1 MNNFAIVVIGAS
13 VGGVTAMR
21 KLVAKLDAQAPIA
34 YFVVLHIGPRE
45 NRLASILSAA
55 GPLPAEPA
63 RHGGA
68 IVPGCIFIAP
78 PDHHLLL
85 DRAAMRLS
93 HGPRENWSR
102 PAIDPLFR
110 SAARAFGSRVIGVVL
125 TGMLNDGT
133 AGLYEI
139 RQHGGTTM
147 VQDPGEAESP
157 DMPASALRQVEIDYW
172 LPLEA
177 IPGVLSD
184 LAHEIAAK
192 HDVKPY
198 RAGAIQ

>member
-1 MNNFAIVVIGAS
+1 M
-13 VGGVTAMR
+13 
-21 KLVAKLDAQAPIA
+21 
-34 YFVVLHIGPRE
+34 
-45 NRLASILSAA
+45 
-55 GPLPAEPA
+55 
-63 RHGGA
+63 
-68 IVPGCIFIAP
+68 
-78 PDHHLLL
+78 
-85 DRAAMRLS
+85 
-93 HGPRENWSR
+93 
-102 PAIDPLFR
+102 
-110 SAARAFGSRVIGVVL
+110 IGVVL